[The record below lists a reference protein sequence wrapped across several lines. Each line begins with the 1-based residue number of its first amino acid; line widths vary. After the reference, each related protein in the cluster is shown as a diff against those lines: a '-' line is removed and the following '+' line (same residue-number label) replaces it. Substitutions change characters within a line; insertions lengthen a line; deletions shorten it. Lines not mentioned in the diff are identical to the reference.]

1 MSKTGVELK
10 EKKKK
15 SEFTVSR
22 SRCPQTLEFD
32 HFTLIIVILY
42 ITAIVGVCA

>member
-10 EKKKK
+10 KKKKK
-15 SEFTVSR
+15 SEFTVSH
-22 SRCPQTLEFD
+22 SRCPQILEFD
-32 HFTLIIVILY
+32 HFTLIVVLY